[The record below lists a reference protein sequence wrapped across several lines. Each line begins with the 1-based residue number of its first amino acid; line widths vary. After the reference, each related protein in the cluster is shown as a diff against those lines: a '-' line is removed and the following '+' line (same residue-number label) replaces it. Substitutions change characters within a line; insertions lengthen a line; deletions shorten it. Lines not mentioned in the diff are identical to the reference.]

1 MRKFSDLTEQ
11 EQAAAENKA
20 AEELLRAIL
29 DGAVRFNDKLNGDRL
44 QARIDK
50 AVTRADKMQTP
61 WFAHEYIMDTCAEEI
76 RGMARCNAE
85 DALYL
90 DPGENAVR
98 L

>member
-11 EQAAAENKA
+11 EQATAENKA

-29 DGAVRFNDKLNGDRL
+29 DGAVRFNDKLNGDSL

-50 AVTRADKMQTP
+50 AVARADKMQTP
-61 WFAHEYIMDTCAEEI
+61 WFAHKYIMDTCAEEI
-76 RGMARCNAE
+76 RGMARCDAE
-85 DALYL
+85 GTLYL